1 MNGIEVVYLTHEGHE
16 KLQAELKHLVEV
28 RRREV
33 AEMIRDAKADGDLR
47 ENAAYDEAKEQ
58 QGFVEG
64 RIQEL
69 EDMLRRAKVIEE
81 PTTKS
86 ISLGSLVMVVEADDD
101 GTEEEFRIVGS
112 AEADPLRGKI
122 SNLSPLGAALMGRKA
137 GDVVKYSAPNG
148 SVMSFKILDVR

>member
-81 PTTKS
+81 PTTKD
-86 ISLGSLVMVVEADDD
+86 IVAIGSRVKVVED
-101 GTEEEFRIVGS
+101 GEAPEEFRIVGS
-112 AEADPLRGKI
+112 AEADPMKGFI
-122 SNLSPLGAALMGRKA
+122 SHNSPLGAALLGKRA
-137 GDVVKYSAPNG
+137 GQSATYTAPTG
-148 SVMSFKILDVR
+148 AKMTFKILEIG